1 LCLNY
6 RWRGRIEQKTI
17 LVVDD
22 EPFFREE
29 IVTFLSNPTFA
40 ARGWKVEAA
49 ANGEDALAR
58 LEQSPCDVML
68 LDINMPGLDG
78 MEVLRLM
85 HEKHL
90 LEQTYVI
97 MLSAYSM
104 YENVV
109 TAMRGGAKDF
119 VNKSEPVD
127 QWIVRIERGFEW
139 QELRWRKQRAEEEL
153 RLLAREVGHDIGGTT
168 FFVLTQ
174 RVQALARLVSG
185 DPDGE
190 RSIEV
195 IQQILARI
203 KRLADDLGH
212 VAVALDSREVWRWET
227 INLHRLLE
235 RLVQEFSYGHPNVT
249 IVREWDEDIPPIL
262 GSRAQLERAFYNL
275 LTNAGRA
282 MPDGGTLTLR
292 TRREGPAPPALG
304 PSATLRINS
313 AEGSLPK
320 EPAEGGAWVAV
331 DIEDTGVGISPEMQR
346 RMFRIGA
353 SDWRNGQKGSGL
365 GLYVAR
371 RNIENHGGRIE
382 MTSVVGQGTRFT
394 ALLPIQPEGASS
406 GSALGQ
412 TPRST

>member
-1 LCLNY
+1 MEA
-6 RWRGRIEQKTI
+6 GQKTI

-29 IVTFLSNPTFA
+29 VVAFLTNPSFA
-40 ARGWKVEAA
+40 AQGWKVESAA
-49 ANGEDALAR
+49 SGEEALTR
-58 LEQSPCDVML
+58 LGQASYDVML

-78 MEVLRLM
+78 MRVLRLM
-85 HEKHL
+85 HEKHM

-97 MLSAYSM
+97 MLSAYGV

-109 TAMRGGAKDF
+109 AAMRGGAKDF
-119 VNKSEPVD
+119 VNKSEPLD

-139 QELRWRKQRAEEEL
+139 QELRRRKQQVEEEL

-168 FFVLTQ
+168 YFVLTQ
-174 RVQALARLVSG
+174 RVQALARLVA
-185 DPDGE
+185 GE
-190 RSIEV
+190 PEADRSIEV

-212 VAVALDSREVWRWET
+212 VAVALDSSEAWRWET
-227 INLHRLLE
+227 LDLHRLLE
-235 RLVQEFSYGHPNVT
+235 RLVQEFSYGYPGVT
-249 IVREWDEDIPPIL
+249 VAREWGADIPPAQ
-262 GSRAQLERAFYNL
+262 GSRAQLERAFHNL

-292 TRREGPAPPALG
+292 TRREAPP
-304 PSATLRINS
+304 PSQ
-313 AEGSLPK
+313 
-320 EPAEGGAWVAV
+320 GGAGGGWVAV
-331 DIEDTGVGISPEMQR
+331 DIEDTGTGIPPEVQR
-346 RMFRIGA
+346 KIFRIGF

-382 MTSVVGQGTRFT
+382 VTSAVGEGTTVTVR
-394 ALLPIQPEGASS
+394 LPIQPVGA
-406 GSALGQ
+406 G
-412 TPRST
+412 

>member
-1 LCLNY
+1 ME
-6 RWRGRIEQKTI
+6 RDQKTI

-29 IVTFLSNPTFA
+29 VVAFLSNPTFA
-40 ARGWKVEAA
+40 AQGWKVEATA
-49 ANGEDALAR
+49 SGEEALAW
-58 LEQSPCDVML
+58 LEQASCDVML

-97 MLSAYSM
+97 MLSAYGV

-109 TAMRGGAKDF
+109 AAMRGGAKDF
-119 VNKSEPVD
+119 VNKSEPLD

-139 QELRWRKQRAEEEL
+139 QELRRRKQQAEEEL

-168 FFVLTQ
+168 YFVLTQ
-174 RVQALARLVSG
+174 RVQALSRRVAG
-185 DPDGE
+185 DPECE

-212 VAVALDSREVWRWET
+212 VAVALDSSETWRWEPLD
-227 INLHRLLE
+227 LHRLLE
-235 RLVQEFSYGHPNVT
+235 RLVQEFSYGHPDVT
-249 IVREWDEDIPPIL
+249 VVREWGEDIPPMH
-262 GSRAQLERAFYNL
+262 GSRAQLERAFHNL

-282 MPDGGTLTLR
+282 MSDGGTLTLR
-292 TRREGPAPPALG
+292 TRREGDG
-304 PSATLRINS
+304 
-313 AEGSLPK
+313 
-320 EPAEGGAWVAV
+320 WVAI
-331 DIEDTGVGISPEMQR
+331 DIEDTGVGIPLETR
-346 RMFRIGA
+346 ERIFRIGF

-371 RNIENHGGRIE
+371 RNIENHGGLIE
-382 MTSVVGQGTRFT
+382 VASAVGEGTTVTVR
-394 ALLPIQPEGASS
+394 LPIQPGGASP
-406 GSALGQ
+406 GA
-412 TPRST
+412 TP

>member
-1 LCLNY
+1 MT
-6 RWRGRIEQKTI
+6 EQKTI

-29 IVTFLSNPTFA
+29 VVAFLSNPAFA
-40 ARGWKVEAA
+40 ARGWKVEATA
-49 ANGEDALAR
+49 SGEEALAR
-58 LEQSPCDVML
+58 LEQAPCDVVL

-90 LEQTYVI
+90 LEQAYVI
-97 MLSAYSM
+97 MLSAYGV
-104 YENVV
+104 YENVIA
-109 TAMRGGAKDF
+109 AMRGGAKDF
-119 VNKSEPVD
+119 VNKSEPLD

-139 QELRWRKQRAEEEL
+139 QELRRRKQQVEEEL

-168 FFVLTQ
+168 YFVLTQ
-174 RVQALARLVSG
+174 RVQALTRLVEG
-185 DPDGE
+185 DPEGE

-212 VAVALDSREVWRWET
+212 VAVALDSSEVWRWEPLD
-227 INLHRLLE
+227 LHRLLE
-235 RLVQEFSYGHPNVT
+235 RLVQEFSYGHPDVT
-249 IVREWDEDIPPIL
+249 VVREWGEDIPPIH
-262 GSRAQLERAFYNL
+262 GSRAQLERAFHNL

-292 TRREGPAPPALG
+292 TRRE
-304 PSATLRINS
+304 
-313 AEGSLPK
+313 ED
-320 EPAEGGAWVAV
+320 AWVAV
-331 DIEDTGVGISPEMQR
+331 DIEDTGVGMPPETQEKI
-346 RMFRIGA
+346 FRIGF

-371 RNIENHGGRIE
+371 RNVENHGGRIE
-382 MTSVVGQGTRFT
+382 VTSAVGEGTTVTIR
-394 ALLPIQPEGASS
+394 LPIQSGGASP
-406 GSALGQ
+406 GTTPVQ
-412 TPRST
+412 TS